1 MNLLDGIALIL
12 ILAFVVCSVNF
23 LTEITSNVATAA
35 MMLPVLAALALALD
49 VHPFGLM
56 IGACVA
62 ASCAFMLPVATPP
75 NAVVFGSGYL
85 EMKDMVRTGIWMNL
99 ISIVVLT
106 IFVYFLL
113 PLIWGFDMS
122 TFPDALK

>member
-1 MNLLDGIALIL
+1 MKEILQYFQDLGYEDLYRSRIEPKRAAIAVGESSSESGQGEETESHRQSALLSLAEEASRCEKCAL
-12 ILAFVVCSVNF
+12 SQGRQ
-23 LTEITSNVATAA
+23 T
-35 MMLPVLAALALALD
+35 
-49 VHPFGLM
+49 
-56 IGACVA
+56 
-62 ASCAFMLPVATPP
+62 
-75 NAVVFGSGYL
+75 VVFGSGML

-99 ISIVVLT
+99 ISIVILT